1 MYKNIIARL
10 KNRRQYLK
18 LSAEETSTLIGV
30 NEKNVGKWEREECTP
45 NAHNFINWCEALDL
59 KIVFTEDKT
68 TVHEYYPSDFIIK
81 KLTTEFN
88 EVNIE
93 HEYKQ
98 FKDYNTSEAKLSADW
113 DSLFRKWLRNAVE
126 YKRNKLQRKSVNTNT
141 EVIQGRRQAIYDV
154 ANLRYQ
160 AQQKQAKLYT
170 IK

>member
-10 KNRRQYLK
+10 KNRRQYLRR
-18 LSAEETSTLIGV
+18 SAEELSTIIGV
-30 NEKNVGKWEREECTP
+30 SEKNVGKWEREEAVP

-59 KIVFTEDKT
+59 KIIFTEDKT
-68 TVHEYYPSDFIIK
+68 TVHEYYPSNFIITE
-81 KLTTEFN
+81 LTTEFN

-98 FKDYNTSEAKLSADW
+98 FKDYNVSEAKLSADW

-126 YKRNKLQRKSVNTNT
+126 FKRNRLQRKSINTNP
-141 EVIQGRRQAIYDV
+141 EVVQDRRQAIYDV

-160 AQQKQAKLYT
+160 TQQKQTKLYT

>member
-68 TVHEYYPSDFIIK
+68 SVHEYYPSDFIIK

-98 FKDYNTSEAKLSADW
+98 FKDYNISEAKLSADW

-160 AQQKQAKLYT
+160 TQQKQAKLYT

>member
-10 KNRRQYLK
+10 KNRRQYLRR
-18 LSAEETSTLIGV
+18 SAEELSTIIGV
-30 NEKNVGKWEREECTP
+30 SEKNVGKWEREEAVP

-59 KIVFTEDKT
+59 KIIFTEDKT
-68 TVHEYYPSDFIIK
+68 TVHEYYP
-81 KLTTEFN
+81 TEFN

-98 FKDYNTSEAKLSADW
+98 FKDYNVSEAKLSADW

-126 YKRNKLQRKSVNTNT
+126 FKRNRLQRKSINTNP
-141 EVIQGRRQAIYDV
+141 EVVQDRRQAIYDV

-160 AQQKQAKLYT
+160 TQQKQTKLYT